1 MPRVLIPSAEQL
13 VAAWQRCK
21 RRTWPATFDAA
32 MADPLYSRL
41 VNMTALQTMLRDARA
56 AKRAQLQAA
65 QPSPHRTPWP
75 PRRPSA
81 TTSPLPSAPDRKRL
95 AAGDTDDD
103 D

>member
-1 MPRVLIPSAEQL
+1 MPRVLIPTPEQL

-65 QPSPHRTPWP
+65 QPNPHRPPWP
-75 PRRPSA
+75 ARRPAA
-81 TTSPLPSAPDRKRL
+81 TTPQPTPPDRKRL